1 MEPLLPGRRRILG
14 AAMLACLPAWAE
26 AQPDLSHPLGPT
38 IADTGSAWYRFSRF
52 TLGSV
57 DGQRSYRITV
67 GVPLRP
73 PPPQGYPAIV
83 LLDGN
88 AALAAIDEPQLQA
101 LQDGSPPVIVAVG
114 YDTALRFDVAA
125 RAYDYTPP
133 IPAGQ
138 VDEETSRGRRGGGAT
153 VFLDLLQD
161 RILPQVRQQV
171 ALDATQLSLWG
182 HSYGGL
188 FVLHALFTRP
198 GLFSRYIA
206 ASPSL
211 WWQGGVILQ
220 EEQAFP
226 GAPGARLWL
235 MAGEAERRERM
246 PTEADDPRARAML
259 AARAAMPPQALPEL
273 AGRLRDR
280 HGLEVQ
286 WQSFPGLAHGPMLP
300 ASLAPAL
307 RIAAGL
313 ASWRALY
320 PHVSQSKST
329 PGG

>member
-1 MEPLLPGRRRILG
+1 
-14 AAMLACLPAWAE
+14 MLACLPAWAA
-26 AQPDLSHPLGPT
+26 AQPDLSRPLGPT

-57 DGQRSYRITV
+57 DGQRSYRITL

-101 LQDGSPPVIVAVG
+101 LQEGSPPVIVAVG
-114 YDTALRFDVAA
+114 YDTPLRFDVAA

-138 VDEETSRGRRGGGAT
+138 VDDETSRGRRGGGAT

-188 FVLHALFTRP
+188 FVLHTLFTRP

-220 EEQAFP
+220 EEQGFP
-226 GAPGARLWL
+226 GAAIAWPTACCASAAPGRTSCSTSMACAPSWCPMASTCCAIHPGRCTPIGRPCGAR
-235 MAGEAERRERM
+235 
-246 PTEADDPRARAML
+246 RA
-259 AARAAMPPQALPEL
+259 
-273 AGRLRDR
+273 
-280 HGLEVQ
+280 
-286 WQSFPGLAHGPMLP
+286 
-300 ASLAPAL
+300 
-307 RIAAGL
+307 
-313 ASWRALY
+313 
-320 PHVSQSKST
+320 
-329 PGG
+329 